1 MKLIIEVMDNRYI
14 KILILSA
21 IVLLGL
27 NLSSCSK
34 KLSTTTTTVIKDS
47 TVVKYTYKD
56 SIILIPK
63 DIVHV
68 DSIKVFVTDSG
79 KVNMPK
85 VRIKSKNAFVQAE
98 IKNNILT
105 LEGGCDSLELKIK
118 QLTIENTRLQ
128 STDSKTVEVVQV
140 KYIPKFYKFCLWWFI
155 GTVLCL
161 AIYLY
166 LKFSKFG
173 L

>member
-1 MKLIIEVMDNRYI
+1 MSNTLIKLLTISA
-14 KILILSA
+14 LILLS
-21 IVLLGL
+21 L
-27 NLSSCSK
+27 NLTSCSK
-34 KLSTTTTTVIKDS
+34 KLSTTTSIIVKDS
-47 TVVKYTYKD
+47 TVVKYSYRD

-68 DSIKVFVTDSG
+68 DSIKVFVTPEG
-79 KVNMPK
+79 QVNMPK
-85 VRIKSKNAFVQAE
+85 VKIKSKNAFVQAE

-128 STDSKTVEVVQV
+128 STDSHIKETVQV

-155 GTVLCL
+155 GSIV
-161 AIYLY
+161 AIAAYLY
-166 LKFSKFG
+166 VKFSKFG